1 MLTIIS
7 AGILLLLNTGQ
18 YVLPVKQC
26 IYIVKF
32 DTKSGSSYVLPVK
45 PSNCS
50 SDVVFVCKELH
61 NIMNIY
67 DETCYIHRTWS
78 WQCTYSFTKC
88 CFSFTYLQTKHGHWW
103 WIRLKCT
110 DTLHIKDM
118 FTYIDIRVCHYT
130 EVNLAIQLTIK
141 ANAFMGMFNT
151 AKSITLGML
160 IVFKYGI

>member
-32 DTKSGSSYVLPVK
+32 DTKSGSLYVLPVK
-45 PSNCS
+45 QCICIVKFDTKSGSSYVYVEPSDCS

-67 DETCYIHRTWS
+67 DETCYIHRT
-78 WQCTYSFTKC
+78 
-88 CFSFTYLQTKHGHWW
+88 
-103 WIRLKCT
+103 
-110 DTLHIKDM
+110 
-118 FTYIDIRVCHYT
+118 
-130 EVNLAIQLTIK
+130 
-141 ANAFMGMFNT
+141 
-151 AKSITLGML
+151 
-160 IVFKYGI
+160 